1 MGGCTHGCTRP
12 LAGRVGVISLTS
24 GSEFYYL
31 TSFSEGFVPEK
42 RYILNLVI
50 GKTQYGCGIDG
61 KLRISR
67 FQQGVVYSPCSEIS

>member
-1 MGGCTHGCTRP
+1 MIETKLRFAITVFTGLFGI
-12 LAGRVGVISLTS
+12 LVGVISLTS
-24 GSEFYYL
+24 GPEFYYL

-42 RYILNLVI
+42 RYII

-67 FQQGVVYSPCSEIS
+67 F